1 MFICNATARPRPIIT
16 WWRANSS
23 GGIIN
28 QVLNDMNKNIIESE
42 PYGEERGQLSTLTI
56 LVVQPSDAGMYL
68 CQAENQA
75 GTAEASASL
84 TVHGKMYIYFM
95 VLECCFLYPLFL
107 SYSKHFV
114 STC

>member
-1 MFICNATARPRPIIT
+1 MFVCNATARPRPIIT

-23 GGIIN
+23 GGIN
-28 QVLNDMNKNIIESE
+28 QVLNDMNKTIIESE
-42 PYGEERGQLSTLTI
+42 PFGEERGQLSTLTI

-84 TVHGKMYIYFM
+84 TVHGKM
-95 VLECCFLYPLFL
+95 
-107 SYSKHFV
+107 
-114 STC
+114 